1 VFEEG
6 VQSRPTQERTMRRRI
21 LYLIPDLASARRMM
35 DDLLLARVEERHI
48 HFLAKRGTPMDGL
61 HEASIAQKSDLVHG
75 AQMGLMLGALLGCAL
90 GGVVVYTLNGN
101 GADGMRIVTVLAA
114 TILGALF
121 GAWVSSMV
129 GSAVPN
135 SRIKQFEQAIADG
148 KILLMVDVPE
158 TRVEEIRERL
168 HAIHPEAEDRGLDPH
183 VPAFP

>member
-1 VFEEG
+1 
-6 VQSRPTQERTMRRRI
+6 MRRRI

-35 DDLLLARVEERHI
+35 DDLLLARIEERHI

-61 HEASIAQKSDLVHG
+61 HEASHAQKSDLVHG
-75 AQMGLMLGALLGCAL
+75 AQMGLMIGALLGCAL
-90 GGVVVYTLNGN
+90 GVGVAYTLM
-101 GADGMRIVTVLAA
+101 DGDTMRIVTVLGA

-121 GAWVSSMV
+121 GAWVASMV

-135 SRIKQFEQAIADG
+135 SRLKQFQQAIDEG

-158 TRVEEIRERL
+158 TRVDEVRERL
-168 HAIHPEAEDRGLDPH
+168 RAIHPEAEDRGLDPH

>member
-1 VFEEG
+1 
-6 VQSRPTQERTMRRRI
+6 MRRRI

-35 DDLLLARVEERHI
+35 DDLLLARIEERHI
-48 HFLAKRGTPMDGL
+48 HFLAKRGTPMEGL
-61 HEASIAQKSDLVHG
+61 HEASMAQKSDLVHG

-90 GGVVVYTLNGN
+90 GVVIAYTFLG
-101 GADGMRIVTVLAA
+101 GDTMRIVTVLGA

-135 SRIKQFEQAIADG
+135 SRLKQFHQAIEEG
-148 KILLMVDVPE
+148 KILVMVDVPE
-158 TRVEEIRERL
+158 SRVEEVRERL
-168 HAIHPEAEDRGLDPH
+168 RAIHPEAEDRGLDPH

>member
-1 VFEEG
+1 
-6 VQSRPTQERTMRRRI
+6 MRRRI
-21 LYLIPDLASARRMM
+21 LYLIPDLASARRVM

-48 HFLAKRGTPMDGL
+48 HFLAKRGTPMEGL
-61 HEASIAQKSDLVHG
+61 HEASMAQKSDLVHG

-90 GGVVVYTLNGN
+90 GAIVAYTFGT
-101 GADGMRIVTVLAA
+101 ADTMRIVTVLAA

-135 SRIKQFEQAIADG
+135 SRIKQFHKAIDEG
-148 KILLMVDVPE
+148 RILLMVDVPE
-158 TRVEEIRERL
+158 TRVDEIRERL
-168 HAIHPEAEDRGLDPH
+168 HAIHPEAEDHGLDPH